1 MHRVELLPT
10 AARVLAKLDTRAQR
24 RIARRIDALS
34 VEPRP
39 VGAQKLRGADDI
51 WRIRV
56 GDFRILYSV
65 DDERLLVLVI
75 RIGHR
80 RDVYR

>member
-1 MHRVELLPT
+1 M
-10 AARVLAKLDTRAQR
+10 
-24 RIARRIDALS
+24 
-34 VEPRP
+34 
-39 VGAQKLRGADDI
+39 GAQKLRGADDI